1 MGTAHHGSQMETG
14 EAWQGQSH
22 GSAGSAGSAGLGGVA
37 APARDTP
44 AVVGRRGA
52 LVMAAGSALLASLAG
67 CGFKLRQAPKFAF
80 QTLVA
85 PLPDSSPLRRELKVA
100 LLNAGVT
107 VLDAMPAP
115 NAAAAPGAPPVAMP
129 DAVLEVLTDQREKSV
144 VGSTAAGQVREFELR
159 IRFRF
164 RLSTPRG
171 KELIAESEVLM
182 QRDISYSES
191 IALSKLDEE
200 AEMYKDMQSDIVQ
213 QVLRRLASVR
223 SL

>member
-1 MGTAHHGSQMETG
+1 M
-14 EAWQGQSH
+14 
-22 GSAGSAGSAGLGGVA
+22 
-37 APARDTP
+37 
-44 AVVGRRGA
+44 
-52 LVMAAGSALLASLAG
+52 AG
-67 CGFKLRQAPKFAF
+67 CGFQLRQAPKFAF

-85 PLPDSSPLRRELKVA
+85 PLPDASPLRRELKVA

-107 VLDAMPAP
+107 VLDAMPVA
-115 NAAAAPGAPPVAMP
+115 NANAQPGAVPVVVP

-144 VGSTAAGQVREFELR
+144 VGSTAAGQVREFQLR

-164 RLSTPRG
+164 RLSTPKG
-171 KELIAESEVLM
+171 KELIADSEVLL
-182 QRDISYSES
+182 QRDISYSET

>member
-1 MGTAHHGSQMETG
+1 MTTEHASQRCAG
-14 EAWQGQSH
+14 AAVQARP
-22 GSAGSAGSAGLGGVA
+22 GSATAPASRAAEWPRRGFLVA
-37 APARDTP
+37 AS
-44 AVVGRRGA
+44 
-52 LVMAAGSALLASLAG
+52 GSLLATLAG
-67 CGFKLRQAPKFAF
+67 CGFQLRQAPKFAF

-85 PLPDSSPLRRELKVA
+85 PLPDASPLRRELKVA

-107 VLDAMPAP
+107 VLDAMPVA
-115 NAAAAPGAPPVAMP
+115 NANAQPGAAPVVVP

-144 VGSTAAGQVREFELR
+144 VGSTAAGQVREFQLR

-164 RLSTPRG
+164 RLSTPKG
-171 KELIAESEVLM
+171 KELIPDSEVLL
-182 QRDISYSES
+182 QRDISYSET

>member
-1 MGTAHHGSQMETG
+1 MTTVHASQRCADAAMQ
-14 EAWQGQSH
+14 ARP
-22 GSAGSAGSAGLGGVA
+22 GSATVT
-37 APARDTP
+37 TP
-44 AVVGRRGA
+44 HATDWRRRGF
-52 LVMAAGSALLASLAG
+52 LMAAGSSLVTTVAG
-67 CGFKLRQAPKFAF
+67 CGFQLRQAPKFAF

-85 PLPDSSPLRRELKVA
+85 PLPDASPLRRELKVA

-107 VLDAMPAP
+107 VLDTMPAA
-115 NAAAAPGAPPVAMP
+115 NAHAQPGAAPVVVP

-144 VGSTAAGQVREFELR
+144 VGSTAAGQVREFQLR

-164 RLSTPRG
+164 RLSTPKG
-171 KELIAESEVLM
+171 KELIADSEVLL
-182 QRDISYSES
+182 QRDISYSET

>member
-1 MGTAHHGSQMETG
+1 MGTAHHGCQIEAG
-14 EAWQGQSH
+14 EAWQGQLH
-22 GSAGSAGSAGLGGVA
+22 GSAGSAYLGGVA
-37 APARDTP
+37 APACDTP

-85 PLPDSSPLRRELKVA
+85 PLPDSSSLRRELRVA
-100 LLNAGVT
+100 LQNAGVT
-107 VLDAMPAP
+107 VLESMPSSQTSAP
-115 NAAAAPGAPPVAMP
+115 GAAAPVVLP

-144 VGSTAAGQVREFELR
+144 VGSTAAGQVREFQLR
-159 IRFRF
+159 VRFRF

-171 KELIAESEVLM
+171 KVLIEDSEVLL
-182 QRDISYSES
+182 QRDISYSET
-191 IALSKLDEE
+191 IALSKLEEE
-200 AEMYKDMQSDIVQ
+200 AEMYKDMQSDVVQ

-223 SL
+223 AL